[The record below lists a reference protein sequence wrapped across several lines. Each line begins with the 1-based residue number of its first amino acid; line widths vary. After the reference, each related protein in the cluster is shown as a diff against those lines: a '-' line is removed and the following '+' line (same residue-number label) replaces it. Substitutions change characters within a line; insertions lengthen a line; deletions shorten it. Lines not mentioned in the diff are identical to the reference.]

1 MYQIASGEHPFT
13 VSNED
18 EFRDDVLTA
27 NYDSNRL
34 ENYPRLEII
43 IENFLKVDPEERWD
57 ANMALAFAQEEFVI
71 EIQRIWRGYLARLEF
86 MRRWRA
92 LILIQAHIKGFV
104 TKARY
109 RRRKQKTVEEAV
121 VTIQA
126 IYRGLKQFKKY
137 RIAKKALMRCQANV
151 LTKQFRKAFLN
162 TRENVVTC
170 QMFIKRNLA
179 MKWFNNLRNKKRK
192 LDDNLAQINQLIG
205 RHNNEAHNYKEE
217 TNLYKNAYQGYE
229 VDELKRKDDE
239 PVVGNVNQ
247 ELKKLL
253 QENKILHEQLRQK
266 ENGEEEE
273 ETKINHLKEIERDL
287 GPQAYQLEGMLKGLK
302 DNVKRVKNDMK
313 MSKKLP
319 IRIQH
324 PYSYSKWD
332 SINDPYNVVENILK
346 DDDKIYKAL
355 TPELDLTLNNGRKWF
370 VSEIFIHGGDGG
382 PAHIE
387 VYISDY
393 AQHWDYIEAYE
404 CSNDEI
410 QRITLP
416 GENIA
421 KYIRIKWLTNNQGGN
436 IVKVRH
442 VEVKGMTKE

>member
-1 MYQIASGEHPFT
+1 
-13 VSNED
+13 
-18 EFRDDVLTA
+18 
-27 NYDSNRL
+27 
-34 ENYPRLEII
+34 
-43 IENFLKVDPEERWD
+43 
-57 ANMALAFAQEEFVI
+57 
-71 EIQRIWRGYLARLEF
+71 
-86 MRRWRA
+86 
-92 LILIQAHIKGFV
+92 
-104 TKARY
+104 
-109 RRRKQKTVEEAV
+109 
-121 VTIQA
+121 
-126 IYRGLKQFKKY
+126 
-137 RIAKKALMRCQANV
+137 MRCQANV

-355 TPELDLTLNNGRKWF
+355 TPELDLTLNNGRK
-370 VSEIFIHGGDGG
+370 
-382 PAHIE
+382 
-387 VYISDY
+387 
-393 AQHWDYIEAYE
+393 
-404 CSNDEI
+404 
-410 QRITLP
+410 
-416 GENIA
+416 
-421 KYIRIKWLTNNQGGN
+421 
-436 IVKVRH
+436 
-442 VEVKGMTKE
+442 